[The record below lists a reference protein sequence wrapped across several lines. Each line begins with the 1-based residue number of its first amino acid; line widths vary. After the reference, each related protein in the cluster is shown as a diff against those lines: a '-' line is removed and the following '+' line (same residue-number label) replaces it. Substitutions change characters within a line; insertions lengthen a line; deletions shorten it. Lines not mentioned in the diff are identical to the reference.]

1 MTEDSEKY
9 NGQALCDSGLIL
21 SFDYII
27 LHNYI
32 DLFCIHVCK
41 AVFSVI
47 NYHCLV
53 TIVLLIQDRKSVV

>member
-41 AVFSVI
+41 AVLSLFSD
-47 NYHCLV
+47 HCFV
-53 TIVLLIQDRKSVV
+53 DSVQ